1 MTQPSSSPDS
11 SRFIAD
17 VMLGSL
23 ARWLRVLG
31 FDTLYDNR
39 IDDEELIRLALRDG
53 RIALTRDRR
62 LTERRAISNQ
72 AILIESDALGKQLR
86 QVLERIGFRLENLAP
101 AGAPLFSRCI
111 ECNSLL
117 APIERA
123 SVEGQVP
130 PYVLSTQV
138 EFKKCGSCGRIYW
151 GGTHRDRMLEKLSH
165 LLEG

>member
-1 MTQPSSSPDS
+1 VTEASSQAESP
-11 SRFIAD
+11 RFIAD

-39 IDDEELIRLALRDG
+39 IDDEELVRLALRDR

-72 AILIESDALGKQLR
+72 AILIRSDALREQLQ
-86 QVLERIGFRLENLAP
+86 QVLERIHFRLDP
-101 AGAPLFSRCI
+101 ARAGVLLLSRCI
-111 ECNSLL
+111 ECNSPLS
-117 APIERA
+117 PIERA

-130 PYVLSTQV
+130 SYVFSTQV

-151 GGTHRDRMLEKLSH
+151 GGTHRDRMLEKLAR